1 LRVVVAA
8 GAAADFAPE
17 VDAIG
22 GEEQQSQPRFD
33 REGHQAESDFDH
45 ENRHKPALVF
55 DQARCVGAI
64 GQDRSTVVV
73 ALAGGGI
80 EACRPDSGGDQ
91 FAAVDAGVGALDYVP
106 VLRTRCG
113 SSGSEI
119 FWPGSRFGLRPAQ
132 LSFVQHVDGRRTI
145 REIAECVAQQ
155 GESPGTDAGDLEDFG
170 RKLFQSLWRIDYVAM
185 ALNTNSHR

>member
-1 LRVVVAA
+1 
-8 GAAADFAPE
+8 
-17 VDAIG
+17 
-22 GEEQQSQPRFD
+22 
-33 REGHQAESDFDH
+33 
-45 ENRHKPALVF
+45 
-55 DQARCVGAI
+55 
-64 GQDRSTVVV
+64 
-73 ALAGGGI
+73 
-80 EACRPDSGGDQ
+80 
-91 FAAVDAGVGALDYVP
+91 
-106 VLRTRCG
+106 
-113 SSGSEI
+113 SGSEI

>member
-1 LRVVVAA
+1 MSCYGDGARPEQGVVESPVGEQQAQPA
-8 GAAADFAPE
+8 GHGCWIIIAPE
-17 VDAIG
+17 M
-22 GEEQQSQPRFD
+22 
-33 REGHQAESDFDH
+33 
-45 ENRHKPALVF
+45 L
-55 DQARCVGAI
+55 ARASWVLPCRTQMIAFI
-64 GQDRSTVVV
+64 ST
-73 ALAGGGI
+73 
-80 EACRPDSGGDQ
+80 
-91 FAAVDAGVGALDYVP
+91 VP

-132 LSFVQHVDGRRTI
+132 LSFVRHVDGRRTI